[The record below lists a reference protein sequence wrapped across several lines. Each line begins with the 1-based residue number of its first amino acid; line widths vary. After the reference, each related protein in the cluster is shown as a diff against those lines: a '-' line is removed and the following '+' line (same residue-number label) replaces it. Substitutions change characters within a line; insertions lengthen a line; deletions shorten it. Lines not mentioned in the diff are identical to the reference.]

1 MTDQPGPCHPVQPA
15 ACPEDLT
22 HGDFPDRGTRLP
34 GLDPEITAVLADEG
48 AALDEGEYRRWLDM
62 LDTAFRYEIPVPL
75 LREDP
80 ALPRHSRSAVLFE
93 ATKRVLELKFGRAA
107 LLQAWSDRPPT
118 TTRHFL
124 GSVRVFDSAVAG
136 VVRAD
141 ANLLVTSNRG
151 ATHSVLV
158 SAARQD
164 LLRKRHGRWVLLRRR
179 VLLDVEV
186 ATHEQ
191 LSVIF

>member
-1 MTDQPGPCHPVQPA
+1 MIDPQNPRSPVRPA
-15 ACPEDLT
+15 TRPEDLA
-22 HGDFPDRGTRLP
+22 DRPFPDRGPRLP
-34 GLDPEITAVLADEG
+34 DLDPEITAVLGEEC
-48 AALDEGEYRRWLDM
+48 AALDEGEHQLWLDM
-62 LDTAFRYEIPVPL
+62 LDPAFRYEIPVPL

-80 ALPRHSRSAVLFE
+80 ALPRHDRSAVLFE
-93 ATKRVLELKFGRAA
+93 ATKRVLELKLGRAG
-107 LLQAWSDRPPT
+107 LLQAWSDRPAT

-124 GSVRVFDSAVAG
+124 GLVRVFDAPAPG

-151 ATHSVLV
+151 VEHTVLV

-164 LLRKRHGRWVLLRRR
+164 LLRERHGRWILLRRR

>member
-1 MTDQPGPCHPVQPA
+1 MTDRSDPHPPARPA
-15 ACPEDLT
+15 ASPEGLAD
-22 HGDFPDRGTRLP
+22 GPFPGRGARLAR
-34 GLDPEITAVLADEG
+34 LDAEITAVLTEEG
-48 AALDEGEYRRWLDM
+48 AALDEGEHRRWLDL
-62 LDTAFRYEIPVPL
+62 LDPAFRYEIPVPL

-80 ALPRHSRSAVLFE
+80 ALERHSRSAVLFE
-93 ATKRVLELKFGRAA
+93 ATKRVLELKFGRAG
-107 LLQAWSDRPPT
+107 LLQAWSDRPGT

-124 GSVRVFDSAVAG
+124 GSVRVFDAPAAG

-141 ANLLVTSNRG
+141 ANVLVTAGRG
-151 ATHSVLV
+151 AGHTVLV
-158 SAARQD
+158 SAARHD
-164 LLRKRHGRWVLLRRR
+164 LLRERHGRWVLLRRR

>member
-1 MTDQPGPCHPVQPA
+1 MIDRPDPRPPA
-15 ACPEDLT
+15 QSTARPEELARCP
-22 HGDFPDRGTRLP
+22 FPDRGPRLP
-34 GLDPEITAVLADEG
+34 GLDAEITAVLTEES
-48 AALDEGEYRRWLDM
+48 AALDEGEHQRWLDM
-62 LDTAFRYEIPVPL
+62 LDPVFRYEIPVPL

-93 ATKRVLELKFGRAA
+93 ATKRVLELKFGRVG
-107 LLQAWSDRPPT
+107 LVPAWSDRPAT

-124 GSVRVFDSAVAG
+124 GSVRVFDAPAPG

-151 ATHSVLV
+151 VEHTALV
-158 SAARQD
+158 SAARRD
-164 LLRKRHGRWVLLRRR
+164 LLREHHGRWLLLRRC

>member
-1 MTDQPGPCHPVQPA
+1 MTAFPDPRPA
-15 ACPEDLT
+15 ARTADRPEDLAD
-22 HGDFPDRGTRLP
+22 GPFPDRGARLP
-34 GLDPEITAVLADEG
+34 ALDPEIAAVLTEEG
-48 AALDEGEYRRWLDM
+48 AALDEGEHQLWLDM
-62 LDTAFRYEIPVPL
+62 LDPAFRYEIPVPL

-93 ATKRVLELKFGRAA
+93 ATKRVLELKLGRAG
-107 LLQAWSDRPPT
+107 LLQAWSDRPAT

-124 GSVRVFDSAVAG
+124 GAVRVFDAPAAD

-141 ANLLVTSNRG
+141 ANVLVTGNRG
-151 ATHSVLV
+151 VEHTVLV

-164 LLRKRHGRWVLLRRR
+164 LLRRRHGRWLLLRRR

>member
-1 MTDQPGPCHPVQPA
+1 MTGAPDGRSPA
-15 ACPEDLT
+15 HAATRPEDLAD
-22 HGDFPDRGTRLP
+22 GPFPERGERRAA
-34 GLDPEITAVLADEG
+34 LDQEIAAVLADEG
-48 AALDEGEYRRWLDM
+48 AALDEGEHQLWLDM
-62 LDTAFRYEIPVPL
+62 LDPAFRYEIPVPL

-80 ALPRHSRSAVLFE
+80 ALPRHSASAVLFE
-93 ATKRVLELKFGRAA
+93 ATKRVFELKLGRAG
-107 LLQAWSDRPPT
+107 LLQAWSDRPAT

-124 GSVRVFDSAVAG
+124 GAVRVFDAPAPG

-151 ATHSVLV
+151 AEHAVLV
-158 SAARQD
+158 STARHD
-164 LLRKRHGRWVLLRRR
+164 LLREHRGRWVLLRRR

>member
-1 MTDQPGPCHPVQPA
+1 MIDQPDPRPA
-15 ACPEDLT
+15 APFAVRPEELAR
-22 HGDFPDRGTRLP
+22 GPFPDRGPRLT
-34 GLDPEITAVLADEG
+34 GLDAEITAVLTEES
-48 AALDEGEYRRWLDM
+48 AALDEGEHQRWLDM
-62 LDTAFRYEIPVPL
+62 LDPAFRYEIPVPL

-93 ATKRVLELKFGRAA
+93 ATKRVLELKFGRTG
-107 LLQAWSDRPPT
+107 LLPAWSDRPAT
-118 TTRHFL
+118 TTRHFI
-124 GSVRVFDSAVAG
+124 GSVRVFDAPAAE

-151 ATHSVLV
+151 VEHTVLV
-158 SAARQD
+158 SAARRD
-164 LLRKRHGRWVLLRRR
+164 LLRERDGRWLLLRRC

>member
-1 MTDQPGPCHPVQPA
+1 MTDQLDPRPPARPATSPKDLANGP
-15 ACPEDLT
+15 
-22 HGDFPDRGTRLP
+22 FPDRGARLP
-34 GLDPEITAVLADEG
+34 LLDAEITAALTEEG
-48 AALDEGEYRRWLDM
+48 AALDEGEHQLWLDL
-62 LDTAFRYEIPVPL
+62 LDPAFRYEIPVPL

-93 ATKRVLELKFGRAA
+93 ATKRVLQLKLGRSG
-107 LLQAWSDRPPT
+107 LLQAWSDRPAT

-124 GSVRVFDSAVAG
+124 GTVRVFDAPAAG

-151 ATHSVLV
+151 TEHTMLV

-164 LLRKRHGRWVLLRRR
+164 LLRERHGRWVLLRRR

>member
-1 MTDQPGPCHPVQPA
+1 MTAVSAPHTPQPPA
-15 ACPEDLT
+15 PAPPGLT
-22 HGDFPDRGTRLP
+22 HGPFPDRGIRLP
-34 GLDPEITAVLADEG
+34 GLDAAITTVLADES
-48 AALDEGEYRRWLDM
+48 AALDEGEHPLWLDM
-62 LDTAFRYEIPVPL
+62 LDPAFHYEIPVPL

-80 ALPRHSRSAVLFE
+80 ALPRHSTSAVLFD
-93 ATKRVLELKFGRAA
+93 ATKRVFELKFGRAG
-107 LLQAWSDRPPT
+107 LLQAWSDRPVT

-124 GSVRVFDSAVAG
+124 GTVRVFATTATD

-141 ANLLVTSNRG
+141 TNLLVTSNRG
-151 ATHSVLV
+151 AEHTVLI

-164 LLRKRHGRWVLLRRR
+164 LLRERDGRWLLLRRR

-191 LSVIF
+191 LSVVF

>member
-1 MTDQPGPCHPVQPA
+1 MIGRPDPRPPA
-15 ACPEDLT
+15 RPATCPEELT
-22 HGDFPDRGTRLP
+22 DGPFPDRGARLP
-34 GLDPEITAVLADEG
+34 GLDPEITAVLTEES
-48 AALDEGEYRRWLDM
+48 AALDEGEHQAWLDT
-62 LDTAFRYEIPVPL
+62 LDPAFRYEIPVPL

-80 ALPRHSRSAVLFE
+80 VLPRHSPSAVLFE
-93 ATKRVLELKFGRAA
+93 ATKRVLELKFGRAG
-107 LLQAWSDRPPT
+107 LLQAWSDRPAT

-124 GSVRVFDSAVAG
+124 GSVRVFAAPASG

-141 ANLLVTSNRG
+141 ANLLVTGNRG
-151 ATHSVLV
+151 TEHTVLV

-164 LLRKRHGRWVLLRRR
+164 LLRRRHGRWVLLRRR